1 MKNQTRSIVFGDL
14 SDRATNKI
22 EELTGKQAEQVNGG
36 NSYFNSNVNYQ
47 SNGPSGSYSYSN
59 NNGEIQ
65 ETGQRPAGF
74 NPGNPSSFFSSDFS
88 FPSGFSF

>member
-1 MKNQTRSIVFGDL
+1 MKNQTQSMIFGDL

-36 NSYFNSNVNYQ
+36 NSNFTYQ

-59 NNGEIQ
+59 NNGVIKEK
-65 ETGQRPAGF
+65 GQRPAGF
-74 NPGNPSSFFSSDFS
+74 DRNNPSSI
-88 FPSGFSF
+88 FPSGFPFSSGFSFS